1 LIIGI
6 KKSKQVNIFK
16 KIKLRNIKGDVF
28 FLADK
33 YSERK
38 IKTAVIK
45 ARKKSIIRASF
56 KETDS
61 NFEI

>member
-1 LIIGI
+1 MGI
-6 KKSKQVNIFK
+6 KKSRQVNIFK

-45 ARKKSIIRASF
+45 ARKKSIISVSF

-61 NFEI
+61 NFKK

>member
-1 LIIGI
+1 MGI

-38 IKTAVIK
+38 IKTAVMK
-45 ARKKSIIRASF
+45 ARKKSIISVSF

-61 NFEI
+61 NFKK

>member
-1 LIIGI
+1 MGI
-6 KKSKQVNIFK
+6 KKSKQANIFK
-16 KIKLRNIKGDVF
+16 KIKLRNMKGDVF

-45 ARKKSIIRASF
+45 ARKKSIISVSF

-61 NFEI
+61 NFNK

>member
-1 LIIGI
+1 MGI

-45 ARKKSIIRASF
+45 ERKKSIISVSF

-61 NFEI
+61 NFKK

>member
-1 LIIGI
+1 MGI
-6 KKSKQVNIFK
+6 KKSKHVNIFK

-33 YSERK
+33 YFERK
-38 IKTAVIK
+38 IKTAVIE
-45 ARKKSIIRASF
+45 ARKKSIISVSF

-61 NFEI
+61 NFKK

>member
-1 LIIGI
+1 MIMGI

-45 ARKKSIIRASF
+45 ARKKSIISVSF

-61 NFEI
+61 NFKK

>member
-1 LIIGI
+1 MGI

-28 FLADK
+28 FLVDK

-45 ARKKSIIRASF
+45 ARKKSIISVSF

-61 NFEI
+61 NFKK

>member
-1 LIIGI
+1 MIIGI

-45 ARKKSIIRASF
+45 ARKKSIISVSF

-61 NFEI
+61 NFKK

>member
-38 IKTAVIK
+38 IKKAVIK
-45 ARKKSIIRASF
+45 ARKKSIIRVSF

>member
-1 LIIGI
+1 MGI

-45 ARKKSIIRASF
+45 ARKKSIISVSF

-61 NFEI
+61 NFEK

>member
-1 LIIGI
+1 MGI
-6 KKSKQVNIFK
+6 KKSKQVNILK

-38 IKTAVIK
+38 IKTAVTE
-45 ARKKSIIRASF
+45 ARKKSIISVSF

-61 NFEI
+61 KLKK

>member
-1 LIIGI
+1 MGI

-38 IKTAVIK
+38 IKTAVMK
-45 ARKKSIIRASF
+45 ARKKSIISVSF
-56 KETDS
+56 KDTDS
-61 NFEI
+61 NFKK

>member
-1 LIIGI
+1 MGI

-16 KIKLRNIKGDVF
+16 KIKLRNIKEDMF
-28 FLADK
+28 FLSDK

-38 IKTAVIK
+38 IKTAVIE
-45 ARKKSIIRASF
+45 ARKKSIISVSF

-61 NFEI
+61 NFKK

>member
-1 LIIGI
+1 M
-6 KKSKQVNIFK
+6 
-16 KIKLRNIKGDVF
+16 KGDVF

-45 ARKKSIIRASF
+45 ARKKSIISVSF

-61 NFEI
+61 NFKK

>member
-38 IKTAVIK
+38 IKTAVMK
-45 ARKKSIIRASF
+45 ARKKSIIRVSF
-56 KETDS
+56 KETDL

>member
-1 LIIGI
+1 MGI

-33 YSERK
+33 YSEKK

-45 ARKKSIIRASF
+45 ARKKSIISVSF

-61 NFEI
+61 NFKK

>member
-1 LIIGI
+1 MGI

-16 KIKLRNIKGDVF
+16 KIKLRKIKGDVF

-45 ARKKSIIRASF
+45 ARKKSIISVSF

-61 NFEI
+61 KFKK

>member
-1 LIIGI
+1 MGI

-16 KIKLRNIKGDVF
+16 KIKLRNIKEDVF

-45 ARKKSIIRASF
+45 ARKKSIISVSI

-61 NFEI
+61 NFKK

>member
-1 LIIGI
+1 MIIGI

-45 ARKKSIIRASF
+45 ARKKSIIRVSF

>member
-1 LIIGI
+1 MGI

-16 KIKLRNIKGDVF
+16 KIKLRKIKGDEF

-45 ARKKSIIRASF
+45 ARKKSIISVSF

-61 NFEI
+61 NFKK

>member
-1 LIIGI
+1 MGI

-16 KIKLRNIKGDVF
+16 KIKLRKIKWDVF

-45 ARKKSIIRASF
+45 ARKKSIISVSL

-61 NFEI
+61 NFKK

>member
-1 LIIGI
+1 MGI

-45 ARKKSIIRASF
+45 ARKKSIISVSF

-61 NFEI
+61 NFKK

>member
-1 LIIGI
+1 MGI

-28 FLADK
+28 FLAHK

-45 ARKKSIIRASF
+45 ARKKSIISVSF

-61 NFEI
+61 NFKK

>member
-1 LIIGI
+1 MGI

-38 IKTAVIK
+38 MKTAVIK
-45 ARKKSIIRASF
+45 ARKKSIISVSF

-61 NFEI
+61 NFKK